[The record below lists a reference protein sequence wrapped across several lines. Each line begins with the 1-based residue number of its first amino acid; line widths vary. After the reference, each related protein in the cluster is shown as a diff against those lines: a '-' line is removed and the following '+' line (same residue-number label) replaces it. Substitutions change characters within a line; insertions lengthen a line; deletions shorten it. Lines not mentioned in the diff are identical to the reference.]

1 MPEASSKRRVKRRKP
16 RLVLILSGLLIFL
29 ILAGIFWGE
38 RVKPLVLQFAEARC
52 KVLLTD
58 MVNQA
63 IADRMSEEGL
73 SGFDVMQF
81 EKDDSGSV
89 VAMQVDTISVNQ
101 IKSVISLAVSESLSD
116 TETDGLAFS
125 IPLGNLTGLEWL
137 SGHGPLIRC
146 HVIYEG
152 GLTTDLVNSFSS
164 AGINQTHYQ
173 TLISVTASL
182 SVAFPLAGGDISVTS
197 AVPIAETVLMGDV
210 PEAYTYIGRVSA
222 GDRDYLAD
230 YSAGYGAS

>member
-1 MPEASSKRRVKRRKP
+1 
-16 RLVLILSGLLIFL
+16 
-29 ILAGIFWGE
+29 
-38 RVKPLVLQFAEARC
+38 
-52 KVLLTD
+52 

-89 VAMQVDTISVNQ
+89 VAMPGRYHQRQSDQ
-101 IKSVISLAVSESLSD
+101 KRLSLAVSESLSD

-182 SVAFPLAGGDISVTS
+182 SVAFPLAGRGHQRYVCRPHCGNRFNGRCARSLHFTS
-197 AVPIAETVLMGDV
+197 AAFPLTTGIILRTTVRETAPHNL
-210 PEAYTYIGRVSA
+210 YRIFLHSK
-222 GDRDYLAD
+222 
-230 YSAGYGAS
+230 

>member
-116 TETDGLAFS
+116 TETDGFGLFHSTWQFDRSGMAFWS
-125 IPLGNLTGLEWL
+125 WPAHPL
-137 SGHGPLIRC
+137 PC
-146 HVIYEG
+146 
-152 GLTTDLVNSFSS
+152 DL
-164 AGINQTHYQ
+164 
-173 TLISVTASL
+173 
-182 SVAFPLAGGDISVTS
+182 
-197 AVPIAETVLMGDV
+197 
-210 PEAYTYIGRVSA
+210 
-222 GDRDYLAD
+222 
-230 YSAGYGAS
+230 